1 MSKTIP
7 AGVKVISILLIF
19 SGLINAFFLI
29 LALALNPVAVFISIL
44 VNLFVVIV
52 GIFLW
57 LGENWAR
64 IAAIVLSTITV
75 INCIAYLFIGNFF
88 AVINLIINLI
98 ILIYLSFSKD
108 VREAF
113 LSQKGFDKAR
123 YEYYNDYEEY
133 PDEMDP
139 EGWDDEGFAE
149 VLSEEDSEDGGED
162 DEYRSTG
169 PKMTFI
175 VKGRGDEFD

>member
-1 MSKTIP
+1 MVPTG
-7 AGVKVISILLIF
+7 AKVISILLIF

-64 IAAIVLSTITV
+64 IAAIVLSSITV
-75 INCIAYLFIGNFF
+75 FNCIAYLLMGNFF
-88 AVINLIINLI
+88 AVINLILNMI

-113 LSQKGFDKAR
+113 LSRKGYDEEL
-123 YEYYNDYEEY
+123 YEHYSDYEEY
-133 PDEMDP
+133 DDDEDS

-149 VLSEEDSEDGGED
+149 VLSEEDSEDGVEVED
-162 DEYRSTG
+162 EHRPNR

-175 VKGRGDEFD
+175 IKGRVDEYD